1 MVNFTLSE
9 QVIIKIQEHLLF
21 ALALHIHNEI
31 SQMFWI
37 KHCCFCRDV
46 LFSPEELIA
55 MMLQKAKDYAE
66 TFAGTIHN
74 AFVLIKKFYYNVHK
88 FSLLCSNRMSDF

>member
-1 MVNFTLSE
+1 
-9 QVIIKIQEHLLF
+9 
-21 ALALHIHNEI
+21 
-31 SQMFWI
+31 
-37 KHCCFCRDV
+37 
-46 LFSPEELIA
+46 